1 MSKARKQ
8 FKHVTTHGARN
19 GSSGT
24 SASSG
29 DLAQTLNNISRALC
43 FTVLA
48 VLGLVQS
55 SKTSL
60 HDCFWKR
67 ASSQLLL
74 LA

>member
-8 FKHVTTHGARN
+8 FEHVATHGARN

-24 SASSG
+24 SAPRD
-29 DLAQTLNNISRALC
+29 DLAQTLCDIRCASC
-43 FTVLA
+43 FAVLA

-60 HDCFWKR
+60 QDCSWKR